1 MSFNNKYN
9 KETLKEKKSIE
20 NYKFHPLKK
29 DENQIL
35 DKQVMTTEELL
46 ESGLYEDTFSV
57 YSNYPIDIET
67 GIIVCKK
74 KNKYQ

>member
-1 MSFNNKYN
+1 MLFDNKDN
-9 KETLKEKKSIE
+9 KETIKEKKSIE

-29 DENQIL
+29 DKNQIL
-35 DKQVMTTEELL
+35 DKQVMTIEELL
-46 ESGLYEDTFSV
+46 ESGLYEDTLGV

-74 KNKYQ
+74 KI